1 MNIVTVIPL
10 ARGIPKEN
18 LDYFTIKNI
27 PVGTIVSIPLR
38 KKIIDGIVVNTEN
51 ISQRKGVIKVSN
63 FKLKRL
69 ESIKGTSFLP
79 APFWQAISKA
89 KDYFATT
96 SGALIYSVLPQI
108 LWEVL
113 DNINLPKP
121 EPVETSNLKLEKLVL
136 QTSLENRLDFYKK
149 IIRQNFAR
157 KKSVFLCVPTI
168 YDLEYFSK
176 VLEKGISE
184 FVHIIETDLPK
195 KKFTKKLNDIFNTD
209 HPILIIGT
217 PIHLYLTTLIRS
229 IDTIIIEKE
238 SSEAYRTLSRPF
250 VDMRIFAEILAT
262 QSDNK
267 IIFADTML
275 RIETIYRVQ
284 NKELNE
290 LVPISFH
297 IDNEVSKEIVN
308 LKSQWRPV
316 RQGLRV
322 APNVIDGQ
330 KKKFF
335 VLSNELKELIKSNI
349 ENKKHLFIFSLRK
362 GLASLTICNDCHTI
376 LSCDHCNAP
385 FTLYKTASD
394 ERIFI
399 CNKCKNKKKAD
410 VKCSVCGG
418 WNLVPLGIG
427 IETIKDELK
436 EGFDKA
442 IIFKLDKESVKSHKQ
457 AENIIDKFY
466 STPGSI
472 LIGTEMAFYYLKS
485 KVDFVSLVS
494 FDSLYSIPSFRINEK
509 IIKIL
514 INLEELAQDK
524 ILIQTKNPD
533 EFILKEWYGNNL
545 AQFYRQEIED
555 RERFFYPPFS
565 TIIKITYQGSK
576 ENVEKEKNNMLE
588 IFKEYNPS
596 IFFGFVSKM
605 KQNLIIQI
613 VIRIQKNKWAFRDN
627 LMVDEKLLAKLSSLS
642 PSFTIQIDP
651 ESTI

>member
-1 MNIVTVIPL
+1 M
-10 ARGIPKEN
+10 
-18 LDYFTIKNI
+18 
-27 PVGTIVSIPLR
+27 
-38 KKIIDGIVVNTEN
+38 
-51 ISQRKGVIKVSN
+51 
-63 FKLKRL
+63 
-69 ESIKGTSFLP
+69 
-79 APFWQAISKA
+79 
-89 KDYFATT
+89 
-96 SGALIYSVLPQI
+96 
-108 LWEVL
+108 
-113 DNINLPKP
+113 
-121 EPVETSNLKLEKLVL
+121 
-136 QTSLENRLDFYKK
+136 
-149 IIRQNFAR
+149 
-157 KKSVFLCVPTI
+157 
-168 YDLEYFSK
+168 
-176 VLEKGISE
+176 
-184 FVHIIETDLPK
+184 
-195 KKFTKKLNDIFNTD
+195 
-209 HPILIIGT
+209 
-217 PIHLYLTTLIRS
+217 
-229 IDTIIIEKE
+229 
-238 SSEAYRTLSRPF
+238 RT
-250 VDMRIFAEILAT
+250 FAEILAT

-308 LKSQWRPV
+308 LKSQW
-316 RQGLRV
+316 
-322 APNVIDGQ
+322 Q
-330 KKKFF
+330 KEKKFF
-335 VLSNELKELIKSNI
+335 VLSNELKELIKLNI

-362 GLASLTICNDCHTI
+362 GLAGLTVCNDCHTV
-376 LSCDHCNAP
+376 LSCDHCSAP
-385 FTLYKTASD
+385 FTLYKTASN

-605 KQNLIIQI
+605 KQNLIIQT
-613 VIRIQKNKWAFRDN
+613 VIRIQKNKWVFKDD
-627 LMVDEKLLAKLSSLS
+627 LMIDEKLLTKLSSLS